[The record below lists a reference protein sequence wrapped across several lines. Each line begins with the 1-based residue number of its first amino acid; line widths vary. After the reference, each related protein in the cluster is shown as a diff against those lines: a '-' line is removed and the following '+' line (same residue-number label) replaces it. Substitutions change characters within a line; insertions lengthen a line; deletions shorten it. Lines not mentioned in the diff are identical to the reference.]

1 MTDSIPK
8 KVLQGMGEIGVETVK
23 EGAKQATEM
32 LNTIITG
39 QELVGNARSMSEEE
53 MARAKAED
61 ERKKEEEVDRLRQA
75 SASQGRNVEAE
86 IKEVVIEKKNNEED
100 KEKEFLEKIR
110 LQREVEERERKII
123 GEMPGNTKREA
134 AKTQFAPGKRKKQQP
149 DASQMSE
156 TSEFKGGKID

>member
-8 KVLQGMGEIGVETVK
+8 KVLQGVGEIGVETVK

-39 QELVGNARSMSEEE
+39 QELVGNVKPMTEEE
-53 MARAKAED
+53 MAYARAED
-61 ERKKEEEVDRLRQA
+61 ERKKEEEIKKINNV
-75 SASQGRNVEAE
+75 SGRNVEAE
-86 IKEVVIEKKNNEED
+86 IKGIVSEKKNSEEE

-110 LQREVEERERKII
+110 LQREAEETERNNNIQ
-123 GEMPGNTKREA
+123 EPGNAKREA
-134 AKTQFAPGKRKKQQP
+134 AKTQFSPGKRKKQQP
-149 DASQMSE
+149 DATQMSQ

>member
-8 KVLQGMGEIGVETVK
+8 KVLQGVGEIGVETVK
-23 EGAKQATEM
+23 EGTKQVTEM

-39 QELVGNARSMSEEE
+39 QELIGNAKPMSEEE
-53 MARAKAED
+53 MAKAKAED
-61 ERKKEEEVDRLRQA
+61 ERKKQEELNKIQNIP
-75 SASQGRNVEAE
+75 GRNVEAE
-86 IKEVVIEKKNNEED
+86 IKEIVGEKKNNEEE

-110 LQREVEERERKII
+110 LQREMEEKERENFV
-123 GEMPGNTKREA
+123 EMPGNTKRES

-149 DASQMSE
+149 DATQMSQ